1 MFKGLKLK
9 IDNESF
15 FFCFKEYIHLY
26 IKLRLKEKMC
36 KRDLLKLALEY
47 SNKRANITNAH
58 NGKAY
63 MSCLILGKSNQYVLC
78 KRNKLLQ
85 C

>member
-1 MFKGLKLK
+1 
-9 IDNESF
+9 
-15 FFCFKEYIHLY
+15 
-26 IKLRLKEKMC
+26 MC

-63 MSCLILGKSNQYVLC
+63 MSCLILGKTNQYVLFE
-78 KRNKLLQ
+78 RNKLLQ